1 MKAALFRGEF
11 VSVLAKMEHRGV
23 PIDMAIYSQLA
34 DKDIWAYVRD
44 AMVPELDREYG
55 VYKRDKNGEWHFS
68 RELFE
73 AYLIREGI
81 TWPRDQNGKLI
92 LRNKTFE
99 DMTRNYAK
107 LETLRQLRHARNKM
121 RKVKLAVGS
130 DGFNRTT
137 LWPFKSKTG
146 RTQPKAAEWIFSPAV
161 WLRSLI
167 KPGPGMAVAY
177 VDWASM
183 EFMVGAAVSGDP
195 VMIVFYQS
203 GDPYLTFAKRVG
215 AAPAWATK
223 DSHGDLRDLYKT
235 GLLSIQ
241 YGISE
246 FTLASRLNISLFA
259 AREMINQHKQLFA
272 VYWKWIDDWTQWA
285 LTHGEMWTPFE
296 WRCKIGE
303 TEFNARTIANF
314 AVQATSADALR
325 IAIVLADRAGLD
337 LRGPVHDALLLHSTI
352 ERIESDVARLQRI
365 MARASRLV
373 LNARAGGKLELR
385 SDKTI
390 VCYPERYK
398 DKRGIKMWDW
408 VLALLASYAQQKDRS
423 LG

>member
-11 VSVLAKMEHRGV
+11 ISVLAKMEHGGV
-23 PIDMAIYSQLA
+23 PIDMEIYSQLA

-55 VYKRDKNGEWHFS
+55 VYVRDRDRDWHFS
-68 RELFE
+68 RKLFE

-81 TWPRDQNGKLI
+81 AWPRDENGKLI

-99 DMTRNYAK
+99 EMTRNYAR
-107 LETLRQLRHARNKM
+107 LETLRQLRHVRNKM

-146 RTQPKAAEWIFSPAV
+146 RTQPKAAQWIFSPAV

-167 KPGPGMAVAY
+167 KPEPGMAVAY
-177 VDWASM
+177 VDWSSM
-183 EFMVGAAVSGDP
+183 EFMVGAALSGDP
-195 VMIVFYQS
+195 VMIAFYQS

-215 AAPAWATK
+215 AAPVWATK
-223 DSHGDLRDLYKT
+223 DTHGDLRDLYKT

-246 FTLASRLNISLFA
+246 YTLSSRLNISLFA

-285 LTHGEMWTPFE
+285 LNHGEMWTPFD
-296 WRCKIGE
+296 WRCKVGE
-303 TEFNARTIANF
+303 TEHNARTIANF
-314 AVQATSADALR
+314 IIQGASADALR
-325 IAIVLADRAGLD
+325 IAIVLADREGLD
-337 LRGPVHDALLLHSTI
+337 LRGPVHDALLLYSTI
-352 ERIESDVARLQRI
+352 ERIEPDVARLKRC
-365 MARASRLV
+365 MAKASRLV
-373 LNARAGGKLELR
+373 LNARTGGKLELR
-385 SDKTI
+385 SDAKI
-390 VCYPERYK
+390 VCYPNRYS
-398 DKRGIKMWDW
+398 DKRGTAMWDK
-408 VLALLASYAQQKDRS
+408 VLELLRSYAQQKDRQR
-423 LG
+423 G